1 MSKKL
6 KNLNLELNMQLIN
19 QKNLMKNAQSVSMKE
34 NIQKTLDNTDQID
47 INNIEMPN
55 FPSTTTNNKMIYI
68 QNKGKDFIITS
79 DKHN

>member
-1 MSKKL
+1 
-6 KNLNLELNMQLIN
+6 
-19 QKNLMKNAQSVSMKE
+19 MKE